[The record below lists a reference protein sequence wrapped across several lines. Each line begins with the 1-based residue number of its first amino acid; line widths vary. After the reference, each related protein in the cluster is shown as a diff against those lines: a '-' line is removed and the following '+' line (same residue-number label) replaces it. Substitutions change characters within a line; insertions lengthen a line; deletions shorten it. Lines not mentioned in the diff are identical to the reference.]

1 MPTEYHH
8 PIQVYYEDT
17 DFSGV
22 VYHANYLK
30 FFERAREH
38 AIGPDRLVWL
48 WETHELGFVVYQLE
62 VKYSEGA
69 RFGELLDIRSSWEL
83 NGKYRMVWQQEAWR
97 PGGEKA
103 AVAMTLQLVCVDT
116 AHRLQPIPL
125 HLLDAS
131 LPS

>member
-1 MPTEYHH
+1 MPTESHLPVH
-8 PIQVYYEDT
+8 VYYEDT

-48 WETHELGFVVYQLE
+48 WDEHGLGFVVYQLE
-62 VKYSEGA
+62 MKFDAGA
-69 RFGELLDIRSSWEL
+69 RFGELLDIRSSWEM
-83 NGKYRMVWQQEAWR
+83 NGKYRMVWQQAAWR

-103 AVAMTLQLVCVDT
+103 AVSATIQLVCIDQ
-116 AHRLQPIPL
+116 ARRLQPIPL
-125 HLLDAS
+125 PLLDAP
-131 LPS
+131 LP